1 MLKQKK
7 MTADSTEVNGAHTRG
22 ATNYYYSPNGFIF
35 DGLDGPDDFRRRFV
49 AVRRSMNADVRSLDA
64 MVTIIWLRQQVK
76 KGRGRKRKKRS
87 NFLKKKV
94 SYGAHVIKAR
104 HSRHYLLHSAQN
116 GYIRQKR
123 QTR

>member
-64 MVTIIWLRQQVK
+64 MVTIWYEAAGK
-76 KGRGRKRKKRS
+76 KREGKEEEEKRKKRI
-87 NFLKKKV
+87 FLKI
-94 SYGAHVIKAR
+94 SILR
-104 HSRHYLLHSAQN
+104 
-116 GYIRQKR
+116 
-123 QTR
+123 